1 MAERPGSSL
10 AKHATSI
17 AKPVTKQIGNTV
29 KTVAKEAR
37 RGGDLGPK
45 AAAGAAKSIGKA
57 GGTSAKAAV
66 SGGLSALKQVGGQ
79 VLGKNG
85 NDKKGEGGSAKTKVT
100 NIIEEIDVG
109 APRRLVYDQWTRF
122 QDFPSFMKK
131 VESTDQ
137 LADEKV
143 RWKAKILWSTRT
155 WESTIVEQVPDE
167 RIVWRSTGQKGYVD
181 GAVTFHE
188 LAPDLTRVLLVL
200 EYHPQGFMEKT
211 GNLWRAQGRRA
222 RLELKHFRRHVMSQA
237 LLHPG
242 DEAEGWHGEIHDGEV
257 AESSK
262 SDGQGGSKSRRT
274 SSQSGRSTRSRTSSS
289 TARSSGD
296 KTSSA
301 KSSDEKSSSARSSGE
316 KSSSAK
322 SSGDKASSAKSS
334 GSSSARSSSGGSSGT
349 RRSSNAKKSSASG
362 RSSGG
367 SSSSTRRSAAKET
380 AGAKDE

>member
-57 GGTSAKAAV
+57 GGASAKAAV
-66 SGGLSALKQVGGQ
+66 SGGITALKEVGGQ
-79 VLGKNG
+79 VIGKNG
-85 NDKKGEGGSAKTKVT
+85 KDKKGEGGSAKTKVT

-109 APRRLVYDQWTRF
+109 APRQLVYDQWTRF

-143 RWKAKILWSTRT
+143 RWKAKIFWSTRT

-188 LAPDLTRVLLVL
+188 LASDLTRVLLVL

-242 DEAEGWHGEIHDGEV
+242 DEAEGWRGEIHDGEV
-257 AESSK
+257 ATSAK

-274 SSQSGRSTRSRTSSS
+274 SSQSGRSTRSRSSS
-289 TARSSGD
+289 SAAKSSD
-296 KTSSA
+296 KASSA
-301 KSSDEKSSSARSSGE
+301 KSSDEKSSAS
-316 KSSSAK
+316 K

-334 GSSSARSSSGGSSGT
+334 GSSSAGSSGGRSSGT

-367 SSSSTRRSAAKET
+367 SSGGSSSGTRRSAAKET